1 MRRLASR
8 LSLGSRLSI
17 AAAVA
22 VAVAVALASTASYVA
37 VRAKLRGQVDSALE
51 NRADVVESVR
61 AALDAGQPL
70 PGVGKLL
77 PPGKFGGA
85 GGYVQFITSAGTG
98 DQEALPV
105 SDSAREVAAG
115 TRGPYLS
122 DEHVQGT
129 HVRVLTLPLTPG
141 FGVQIAR
148 PLTETDHTLRSLRV
162 LLALITAA
170 GVLLALALGRVVS
183 RTALAPVRRF
193 THSTEVA
200 AHEPL
205 GRRLD
210 VEGDDEIG
218 RLARSFNS
226 TLEALE
232 SSVASQ
238 RQLVADASHE
248 LRTPLA
254 SLRTNV
260 QVLARADELP
270 QGERERLLRD
280 LELELDELTALV
292 GDVVELARGAQPDGI
307 DQSLRLDELAA
318 ACVEKARRR
327 APHAV
332 FETRLEPL
340 VVRGDPH
347 RLGRAI
353 DNLLDNAVKW
363 NPPDEPIE
371 AVVADGV
378 LSVRDHGAGIPE
390 EDLSKVFDRFYRAAG
405 ARRLPGSGLGLAIV
419 RQVAEAH
426 GASVSA
432 ANERGGGAR
441 FTITFPAALVTRPSE
456 LAASVYPRAEIPAA
470 SVSTINSKLF
480 SRSAGSP
487 NPPDDSMLEKP

>member
-8 LSLGSRLSI
+8 LSLGSRLAV
-17 AAAVA
+17 AAALA
-22 VAVAVALASTASYVA
+22 VAIAVALGSVASYVA
-37 VRAKLRGQVDSALE
+37 VRAKLRGQVDSALQ
-51 NRADVVESVR
+51 NRVDQVSSVR
-61 AALDAGQPL
+61 EALAAGEPV
-70 PGVGKLL
+70 PGTAKLL

-85 GGYVQFITSAGTG
+85 GGYVQFVSSEGAVLGPAN
-98 DQEALPV
+98 QPSLPV
-105 SDSAREVAAG
+105 SEDAREAAAG
-115 TRGPYLS
+115 TRGEFLS
-122 DEHVQGT
+122 DEHVDGL
-129 HVRVLTLPLTPG
+129 HVRVLTIPLKPG
-141 FGVQIAR
+141 FAVQLAR
-148 PLTETDHTLRSLRV
+148 PLTETDHALASLRV

-170 GVLLALALGRVVS
+170 GVLLALGLGRVVS

-193 THSTEVA
+193 THSTEEAVDQ
-200 AHEPL
+200 PL
-205 GRRLD
+205 GNRLP

-218 RLARSFNS
+218 RLARSFNT

-260 QVLARADELP
+260 QVLARANELP
-270 QGERERLLRD
+270 PDERERLLRD

-307 DQSLRLDELAA
+307 DQSLRLDELTA
-318 ACVEKARRR
+318 ACVEKAQRR
-327 APHAV
+327 APYTR

-340 VVRGDPH
+340 VVRGDPS

-363 NPPDEPIE
+363 NPPDEAIE
-371 AVVADGV
+371 VVLDGST
-378 LSVRDHGAGIPE
+378 LSIRDHGGGIPE
-390 EDLSKVFDRFYRAAG
+390 DDLPKVFDRFYRAAG

-426 GASVSA
+426 GAAVSA
-432 ANERGGGAR
+432 VNEAGGGAR
-441 FTITFPAALVTRPSE
+441 FTLSFPANLVSRPTEVLSSAPPPASRPS
-456 LAASVYPRAEIPAA
+456 A
-470 SVSTINSKLF
+470 
-480 SRSAGSP
+480 
-487 NPPDDSMLEKP
+487 